1 MNTSGVYDEVRNHV
15 CDVRLL
21 FGLNLWRDQEDSC
34 LMYVRCVYLCIVV
47 SHIVSCYVFM
57 ALVLID

>member
-21 FGLNLWRDQEDSC
+21 LVLNLCRDQEDSC

-47 SHIVSCYVFM
+47 SCYVFM
-57 ALVLID
+57 VLVLID